1 MPSIVVPA
9 PHRLPGTLHCHPGE
23 SRDQKAST
31 GPTLLPSGGY
41 RIDDARF
48 ADNEKAL
55 SRPAASKN
63 LYGTA

>member
-1 MPSIVVPA
+1 MPSIVFPA
-9 PHRLPGTLHCHPGE
+9 PSIVIPAKAGTQ
-23 SRDQKAST
+23 RAST

-41 RIDDARF
+41 RIDDVRF

-55 SRPAASKN
+55 RRPAASKN